1 MLNNFEIICGPK
13 KGRFLQRSKERNLLG
28 GSVLGDSLGSLRNGV
43 LGQLSWKEKSDGC
56 LDFSGR
62 DGRLLVVLGESG
74 GFVGD
79 SLEDVGHE
87 RVHDG
92 HGLGGDTGVGVDL
105 LEDLVDV
112 DRVGLLSL
120 SSSLLLVSGWG
131 SLLDDCFF

>member
-1 MLNNFEIICGPK
+1 MLGEFSGE
-13 KGRFLQRSKERNLLG
+13 E
-28 GSVLGDSLGSLRNGV
+28 
-43 LGQLSWKEKSDGC
+43 ESDGG

-92 HGLGGDTGVGVDL
+92 HGLGGDALVGVDL

-112 DRVGLLSL
+112 DAEGLLSC
-120 SSSLLLVSGWG
+120 LLVLAWSGG
-131 SLLDDCFF
+131 SSHFSFFRLFQVSSEE

>member
-1 MLNNFEIICGPK
+1 MLGEFSGE
-13 KGRFLQRSKERNLLG
+13 E
-28 GSVLGDSLGSLRNGV
+28 
-43 LGQLSWKEKSDGC
+43 ESDGG

-92 HGLGGDTGVGVDL
+92 HGLGGNTGVGVDL

-112 DRVGLLSL
+112 DGVGFLPLLLSL
-120 SSSLLLVSGWG
+120 LVSSDTAGLLACLLLGFLSRNRGHLQVDLGSAAVSE
-131 SLLDDCFF
+131 LF